1 MPLLSIVIIA
11 IVQGITEFLPISSS
25 GHLLLAHWALQG
37 AEAQNN
43 YAQNHLFDIAVHV
56 GTLLAVLLYFRKDV
70 LNLIDGALVALS
82 RNNKAKQVT
91 ENRHLFFMV
100 ILASIPVI
108 IAGFVLQLWQP
119 SFLNWL
125 TLIAITNIVFGLLLY
140 WTDQKGTQTKN
151 VSQLSLGQAF
161 LIGVAQIFALAP
173 GTSRSGVTMTA
184 GLFFQLTR
192 AEAARF
198 SLLLAIIAISGAGA
212 LGTIDLVQSGDF
224 QLGLD
229 IALAAFLSF
238 LTAYIAI
245 FAMMKWLERATFTP
259 FVIYRIAF
267 GIILLILIQQ
277 GALA

>member
-1 MPLLSIVIIA
+1 MPFLSIVIIA

-25 GHLLLAHWALQG
+25 GHLLLTHWALQG

-70 LNLIDGALVALS
+70 LSLIQGALATVLRTNRKTDAS
-82 RNNKAKQVT
+82 
-91 ENRHLFFMV
+91 ESRHLFLMV
-100 ILASIPVI
+100 ILASLPVI
-108 IAGFVLQLWQP
+108 LAGLALQLWQP
-119 SFLNWL
+119 AFLNWL

-140 WTDQKGTQTKN
+140 WADQKGTQTKS
-151 VSQLSLGQAF
+151 VSELTLGQAF

-198 SLLLAIIAISGAGA
+198 SLLLAIIAIAGAGTLGA
-212 LGTIDLVQSGDF
+212 LDLMQSGDF

-238 LTAYIAI
+238 LTAYAAI

-277 GALA
+277 GVFA

>member
-140 WTDQKGTQTKN
+140 WADQKGTQTKN

>member
-1 MPLLSIVIIA
+1 M
-11 IVQGITEFLPISSS
+11 
-25 GHLLLAHWALQG
+25 QG

-140 WTDQKGTQTKN
+140 WADQKGTQTT
-151 VSQLSLGQAF
+151 F
-161 LIGVAQIFALAP
+161 P
-173 GTSRSGVTMTA
+173 
-184 GLFFQLTR
+184 
-192 AEAARF
+192 
-198 SLLLAIIAISGAGA
+198 
-212 LGTIDLVQSGDF
+212 
-224 QLGLD
+224 
-229 IALAAFLSF
+229 SF
-238 LTAYIAI
+238 
-245 FAMMKWLERATFTP
+245 P
-259 FVIYRIAF
+259 
-267 GIILLILIQQ
+267 
-277 GALA
+277 